1 MRKSLFLLFLWVL
14 NRILGTK
21 GGLPGEPFP
30 FPFYGISSFFLRLWE
45 VQPFASSLR
54 LKFPPEKSFFL
65 WYFLP
70 FWYTILGVC
79 SINTFLVLQNFFLI
93 RLYKILNINISKT
106 NRVLRL
112 SLKFNLRAEK
122 EFFKLKKLFLSFRNR
137 LFLMVQ
143 KKSSR
148 LGNNHK

>member
-1 MRKSLFLLFLWVL
+1 MGFYTEFSERKEVCPSNLSLFRSTELQVS
-14 NRILGTK
+14 
-21 GGLPGEPFP
+21 
-30 FPFYGISSFFLRLWE
+30 FYVSGRFNPSRRR
-45 VQPFASSLR
+45 FAWNSHFCTR
-54 LKFPPEKSFFL
+54 KSFFPL
-65 WYFLP
+65 CFLS

-79 SINTFLVLQNFFLI
+79 SINTFLVLQNFFLM

-143 KKSSR
+143 KKIFSPR
-148 LGNNHK
+148 K